1 MFLESRPADARP
13 VDLRFASWE
22 SAFVLTL
29 AAFVVLL
36 GVFPYVMSATAN
48 EAARSL
54 ALFH

>member
-1 MFLESRPADARP
+1 
-13 VDLRFASWE
+13 SWE

-29 AAFVVLL
+29 AAFVLLL

-54 ALFH
+54 ALFN